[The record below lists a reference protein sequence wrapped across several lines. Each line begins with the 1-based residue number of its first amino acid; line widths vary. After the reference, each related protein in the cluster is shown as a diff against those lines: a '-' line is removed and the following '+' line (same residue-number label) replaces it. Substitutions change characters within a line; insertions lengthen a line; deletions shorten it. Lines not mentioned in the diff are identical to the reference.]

1 MSSFYAE
8 KDGIIFLG
16 GILVD
21 KPTVVRGSNFTI
33 NFPSA
38 QPLGNKVITVISQSA
53 SPQDLPK
60 PAPLFRFF
68 KKLKPRS
75 PSLVK

>member
-1 MSSFYAE
+1 MQRKIRLFS
-8 KDGIIFLG
+8 G

-75 PSLVK
+75 PSLVE